1 MAKSFLV
8 FIEIIPFGTRAVL
21 AVIVT
26 PPAVSLVVEAQPIVG
41 GNVFFRDRRQGNT
54 VFALDNGNFFQT
66 IDGRL
71 DVDQVLAQDFQR
83 LILQL
88 GNAQASASR
97 VVFAVDI
104 SDVLR
109 KGFGELL
116 NGGGIDSLVV
126 RQRFFDMVD
135 QRFAADLAQTEGD
148 DLSV

>member
-1 MAKSFLV
+1 M
-8 FIEIIPFGTRAVL
+8 
-21 AVIVT
+21 
-26 PPAVSLVVEAQPIVG
+26 
-41 GNVFFRDRRQGNT
+41 
-54 VFALDNGNFFQT
+54 
-66 IDGRL
+66 
-71 DVDQVLAQDFQR
+71 DQVLTQDFQR

-109 KGFGELL
+109 KGFGKLL

-135 QRFAADLAQTEGD
+135 QRFAADLA
-148 DLSV
+148 